1 MKSTSVVLLV
11 AGIVLSSIRAT
22 PQGVSPVPANYFGNM
37 LNVSTHPWPTIPF
50 GMLRLWDTHTK
61 WADIETSRG
70 VFNWSVFDSYM
81 ALAAAHKVQLI
92 YTLGQ
97 TPQWASSN
105 RYGACKTGTGQCY
118 APANMQDFADWGK
131 AVAQHVKDWNAAHG
145 ANVVVY
151 YELWNEPNGSFF
163 LGTYAQLAQMSRVI
177 GPAIKSVNSAALI
190 SSPAN
195 QGR

>member
-105 RYGACKTGTGQCY
+105 PYGACKTGTGQCY
-118 APANMQDFADWGK
+118 APANMQDSAD
-131 AVAQHVKDWNAAHG
+131 
-145 ANVVVY
+145 
-151 YELWNEPNGSFF
+151 
-163 LGTYAQLAQMSRVI
+163 
-177 GPAIKSVNSAALI
+177 
-190 SSPAN
+190 
-195 QGR
+195 